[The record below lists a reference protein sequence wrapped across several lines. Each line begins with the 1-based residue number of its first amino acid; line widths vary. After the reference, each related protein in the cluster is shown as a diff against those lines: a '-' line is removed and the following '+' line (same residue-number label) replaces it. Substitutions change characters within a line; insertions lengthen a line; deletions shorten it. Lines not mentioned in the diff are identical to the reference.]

1 MNPPAQQ
8 ILAMTVHRALGSRM
22 KYRSSHTNQVRT
34 GTILN
39 ISGTGL
45 RVINSSGLRVINS
58 SQRFASEFVPW
69 GAILEIVKGEV

>member
-22 KYRSSHTNQVRT
+22 KYRSSHTNRVRT

-39 ISGTGL
+39 ISGT
-45 RVINSSGLRVINS
+45 GLRVINS

-69 GAILEIVKGEV
+69 GAILEVKGGA